1 MGEVKR
7 YDSYGYDGMS
17 GLMKEHADGDWVR
30 AEDYDA
36 LRAENAELV
45 AALKLCKL
53 NVIELCQTHG
63 YPLPEYTL
71 ELTDKALAKHR
82 GYATQPIDKP

>member
-17 GLMKEHADGDWVR
+17 GLMKEHEGGDWVR
-30 AEDYDA
+30 SEDYDA

-45 AALKLCKL
+45 AALSRLSTPSGL
-53 NVIELCQTHG
+53 SAYGDALANARDI
-63 YPLPEYTL
+63 
-71 ELTDKALAKHR
+71 LAKHR
-82 GYATQPIDKP
+82 GE